1 MDTEKFEASEW
12 ELINP
17 KNISFGLNN
26 HDGLIWELMVSIKAE
41 SGYIRGMPIGFIVQA
56 NPELEDGPYPTQ
68 EPRMKF
74 LSNKFDEAFI
84 YRMIMSGNNVMFFRK
99 ARIKNE

>member
-26 HDGLIWELMVSIKAE
+26 HDGLIWELMVFIKAE

-56 NPELEDGPYPTQ
+56 NPELEDGLIYDARYDK
-68 EPRMKF
+68 EEDD
-74 LSNKFDEAFI
+74 DEQF
-84 YRMIMSGNNVMFFRK
+84 
-99 ARIKNE
+99 